1 MNGYG
6 DLSAFGIILII
17 FGVLG
22 GVFSIVSSIIYLC
35 YFMSS
40 DDRGK
45 AWCPKLV
52 VIFAFALA
60 VCSVF
65 LLPLDVAN
73 TKLDGGLSY
82 AFQITWQVF
91 YGFVAVFV
99 VLVIPFFI
107 FYYESE
113 DPEKRLVLNCTE
125 IFTHSASFIKS
136 NGEPVQQLLP
146 LLSLRF

>member
-1 MNGYG
+1 METTALNV
-6 DLSAFGIILII
+6 ILII

-22 GVFSIVSSIIYLC
+22 GVFSIVSAIIYLC

-73 TKLDGGLSY
+73 ARLEGDLTY

-99 VLVIPFFI
+99 VLILPFFI

-113 DPEKRLVLNCTE
+113 DPEKR
-125 IFTHSASFIKS
+125 
-136 NGEPVQQLLP
+136 
-146 LLSLRF
+146 